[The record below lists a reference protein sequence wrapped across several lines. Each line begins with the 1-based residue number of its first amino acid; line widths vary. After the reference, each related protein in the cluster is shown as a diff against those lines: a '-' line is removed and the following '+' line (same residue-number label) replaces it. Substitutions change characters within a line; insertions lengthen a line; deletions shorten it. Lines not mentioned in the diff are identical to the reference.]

1 MSETPPSP
9 EFDLIERLARRAR
22 EAAPVADR
30 VAVGIGDDGA
40 VTVPDGATTT
50 SVDMLVEGVHFRRST
65 SPLGLI
71 GRKALSVALS
81 DLAAMG
87 ADPGEAYVAL
97 GVPPDLD
104 EAGCIE
110 LYAGLAEVASET
122 GTVLAG
128 GDLSASPVLTIA
140 LTVVGHGAAPERF
153 VSRAGARPGHV
164 LVVTGE
170 LGGAAA
176 GLLVLE
182 RPELRSS
189 LDEETADALVARQTN
204 PTPRLAAGR
213 ALAAAGAAAMIDL
226 SDGLGADARHL
237 ATAGPGWLRIELDGL
252 PIQPAAL
259 DLAAAAGA
267 DPLDLATAAG
277 EDYELL
283 ASLPPER
290 ISDAV
295 AAVRPLALTVIGE
308 VSEGSGVELRGA
320 DGGPRQPRG
329 FDHLR
334 SR

>member
-1 MSETPPSP
+1 MDEIPPRP
-9 EFDLIERLARRAR
+9 EFDLIERLAERVGDT
-22 EAAPVADR
+22 AADADR

-40 VTVPDGATTT
+40 VTVPDGATAT

-65 SPLGLI
+65 SPLRLI

-81 DLAAMG
+81 DIAAMG
-87 ADPGEAYVAL
+87 AEPGEAYVAL
-97 GVPPDLD
+97 GIPPDLD
-104 EAGCIE
+104 EAGCLE
-110 LYAGLAEVASET
+110 LYGGLAEVASEA
-122 GTVLAG
+122 GTALAG
-128 GDLSASPVLTIA
+128 GDVSASPVLAIA
-140 LTVVGHGAAPERF
+140 ITVVGHGAAAGDF

-189 LDEETADALVARQTN
+189 LGEEAAAALVARETD
-204 PTPRLAAGR
+204 PTPRLTAGR
-213 ALAAAGAAAMIDL
+213 ALAAAGAAAMIDV
-226 SDGLGADARHL
+226 SDGLGADAGHL
-237 ATAGPGWLRIELDGL
+237 ATAGPAWLRIELEGL
-252 PIQPAAL
+252 PIQPGVAE
-259 DLAAAAGA
+259 LADAAGA
-267 DPLDLATAAG
+267 DPLDLATAGG

-290 ISDAV
+290 ISEAV

-334 SR
+334 RR